1 MLKRNHLIFFTLIS
15 SLILSCNSSDKIE
28 IFSSQLI
35 TALAEMDSNE
45 LKILLY
51 DDGNYNRAIRNVKRE
66 FIEKGLEGWPK
77 IEAKG
82 YILTD
87 EEDGEEELMIFC
99 TDGYGSYFEVH
110 GIQMSKLGED
120 ITFRLKGI
128 DIDKTWPNKDAL
140 IEQVEALIN
149 QDPERPMK
157 IIWFD

>member
-35 TALAEMDSNE
+35 IALAEMDSNE

-51 DDGNYNRAIRNVKRE
+51 DDVNYNRDIRDVKRE

-82 YILTD
+82 YILY
-87 EEDGEEELMIFC
+87 EKDGEGELMIFC

-120 ITFRLKGI
+120 ITFRLDRRF

-140 IEQVEALIN
+140 IEQVEARFN
-149 QDPERPMK
+149 QDPERSMK